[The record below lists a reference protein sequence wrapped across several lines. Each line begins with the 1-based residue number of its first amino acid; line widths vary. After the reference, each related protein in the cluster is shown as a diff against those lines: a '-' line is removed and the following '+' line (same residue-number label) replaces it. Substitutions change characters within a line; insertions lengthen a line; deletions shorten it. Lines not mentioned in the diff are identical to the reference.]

1 MKGKNHTNP
10 NSDDEPIQPP
20 GDEHLQAPPSPQ
32 PAEAPSTDK
41 PEPLPPVDNA
51 AALLRIDEATG
62 KPAASKDKKQKPKR
76 NPEELPGRE
85 VIRKLAQGMF
95 YSYPAYWV
103 PDAHGSFIQ
112 LERKEMFRRVGRVIS
127 ESGLKG
133 DDCDYAFGECIH
145 VIQNE
150 QSVHSVGE
158 FAGFPAGLHRSPKG
172 EAILVTRSA
181 ILPEP
186 KDGSWERINRLI
198 VGLLGNEQQE
208 YLLGHLS
215 VFARHLYAIRKNPA
229 LVWTRQPVQAMVF
242 AGPAGCGKTLLVS
255 LISMLF
261 GSRTANPYAHLIG
274 KTNFAGECAA
284 AEVLVIDDQAA
295 DPSPAARAHLATGI
309 KSLLFA
315 QESRIEAK
323 YRQAVNVPKHSILI
337 FCVNNEPEALMVLP
351 TVDESLKDKISLFKA
366 SAPDKPYSSD
376 PENRQG
382 FFAGLVAELPCFLH
396 YLLNEHVI
404 RQELRQ
410 HRTGIV
416 SFHHLEILDSIKSLA
431 PELELLEMML
441 DHFRKKFVKVA
452 PGDTTRILVFK
463 GKASKLQD
471 ELERNESLSKTR
483 LRQLLKYSNSAG
495 NYLATLSKTH
505 PKVVKLGAVGRG
517 TRSYEV
523 HLGIEDYTEMGMSQE
538 SAYKE
543 PSIPDLLKGF
553 PPKDDDGPDRPAS

>member
-1 MKGKNHTNP
+1 MKDKNHTTP
-10 NSDDEPIQPP
+10 NSDEDPAQPP
-20 GDEHLQAPPSPQ
+20 AGEHHQAPAPDAPK
-32 PAEAPSTDK
+32 PAANPPEAP
-41 PEPLPPVDNA
+41 PPVDNA

-62 KPAASKDKKQKPKR
+62 KPAAAPKKRKR
-76 NPEELPGRE
+76 NPEDLPGRE
-85 VIRKLAQGMF
+85 VIQKFAENIF

-103 PDAHGSFIQ
+103 PDAFGSFIQ
-112 LERKEMFRRVGRVIS
+112 LKDDEMFRRLFRSFRAS
-127 ESGLKG
+127 EMSE
-133 DDCDYAFGECIH
+133 DDRGFVFEECVH
-145 VIQNE
+145 LIQNE

-186 KDGSWERINRLI
+186 KDGTWDGINQLI
-198 VGLLGNEQQE
+198 IGLLGKDQQE

-255 LISMLF
+255 LISLLF

-295 DPSPAARAHLATGI
+295 DPTPAARAHLATGI

-323 YRQAVNVPKHSILI
+323 YRQAVNMPKHSILI

-366 SAPDKPYSSD
+366 SAPDQPYSSD
-376 PENRQG
+376 PDKRHQ
-382 FFAGLVAELPCFLH
+382 FFTGLVAELPCFLH

-416 SFHHLEILDSIKSLA
+416 SFHHPEILDSIKSLA

-441 DHFRKKFVKVA
+441 DHFRKKLVKVE
-452 PGDTTRILVFK
+452 PGDTGRIQVFK

-471 ELERNESLSKTR
+471 ELERNESLSKNR

-495 NYLATLSKTH
+495 NFLATLSKTH

-523 HLGIEDYTEMGMSQE
+523 HLGIEDYAEMGMSQE
-538 SAYKE
+538 SAYKVPNVGE
-543 PSIPDLLKGF
+543 LLDGF
-553 PPKDDDGPDRPAS
+553 PPKDGDDPERPTG